1 MLTGFKM
8 SLASKFVLYRP
19 EEKANGDPWNEILKF
34 LECKDEINQ
43 QIELRVDEKKGD
55 LNV

>member
-1 MLTGFKM
+1 M